1 MGNILIAGFGS
12 AVDLDVVTA
21 EAGDVVAGKVIVD
34 KNGNP
39 LTGTLTLTGNAG
51 PGDVLNGITFYSTN
65 PKSKQTGTLSLSGNA
80 GTGDVRKGK
89 TFYSTNAKS
98 KQTGTMAEKGAAT
111 YTPGTSNQVISA
123 NQYLTGAQTILGDA
137 DLVAANIV
145 SGKNIFGVAGNA
157 HKYGRWLNDVATS
170 GSGTFYYTGN
180 NGSDYLPYLSITGFG
195 FTPLAVTA
203 SIFTG
208 GNNQVGSFDGW
219 NYVVGG
225 KLTYKPSTGSAKFG
239 YNNIVMP
246 VPLSGSYEVLIVGYY

>member
-21 EAGDVVAGKVIVD
+21 EAGDIVAGKVIVD

-39 LTGTLTLTGNAG
+39 LTGTL
-51 PGDVLNGITFYSTN
+51 
-65 PKSKQTGTLSLSGNA
+65 SLSGNA
-80 GTGDVRKGK
+80 GTGDVRRGK
-89 TFYSTNAKS
+89 TFYSTNPKS

-157 HKYGRWLNDVATS
+157 RKYGVWKNKVTPA
-170 GSGTFYYTGN
+170 GSGTFYYSGN

-195 FTPLAVTA
+195 FTPVGITA
-203 SIFTG
+203 AAFI
-208 GNNQVGSFDGW
+208 GNEEQVSGYDGW
-219 NYVVGG
+219 NYAIGG
-225 KLTYKPSTGSAKFG
+225 GLIYKPSTGAAKFA
-239 YNNIVMP
+239 YNNIVIP
-246 VPLSGSYEVLIVGYY
+246 VRYSGTYDVVLVGYY

>member
-1 MGNILIAGFGS
+1 MGNILITGFGS

-21 EAGDVVAGKVIVD
+21 EAGDIVAGKVIVD

-39 LTGTLTLTGNAG
+39 LTGTLTLTGN
-51 PGDVLNGITFYSTN
+51 V
-65 PKSKQTGTLSLSGNA
+65 
-80 GTGDVRKGK
+80 GTGDVRRGK
-89 TFYSTNAKS
+89 TFYSTNPKS

-111 YTPGTSNQVISA
+111 YTPGTANQVISA

-170 GSGTFYYTGN
+170 GTGNFYYTSN
-180 NGSDYLPYLSITGFG
+180 NGRDYLPYLSITGFG

-203 SIFTG
+203 SMYSSG
-208 GNNQVGSFDGW
+208 SNHVASFDGW
-219 NYVVGG
+219 NYVIGE

-246 VPLSGSYEVLIVGYY
+246 VPFSGTYEVLIVGYY

>member
-1 MGNILIAGFGS
+1 MGNILITGFGS

-21 EAGDVVAGKVIVD
+21 EAGDIVAGKVIVD

-39 LTGTLTLTGNAG
+39 LTGTLTLTGN
-51 PGDVLNGITFYSTN
+51 V
-65 PKSKQTGTLSLSGNA
+65 
-80 GTGDVRKGK
+80 GTGDVRRGK
-89 TFYSTNAKS
+89 TFYSTNPKS

-111 YTPGTSNQVISA
+111 YTPGTANQVISA

-170 GSGTFYYTGN
+170 GTGNFYYTGN

-203 SIFTG
+203 SMYSSG
-208 GNNQVGSFDGW
+208 SNHVASFDGW
-219 NYVVGG
+219 NYVIGE

-246 VPLSGSYEVLIVGYY
+246 VPFSGTYEVLIVGYY